1 VKCVI
6 PLGIFEDLYSGI
18 SGERRDYFDDE
29 HILEEG
35 KVYSIKLGIH
45 DVRVR

>member
-18 SGERRDYFDDE
+18 SGERRDYFDNE
-29 HILEEG
+29 HILEEE
-35 KVYSIKLGIH
+35 VYSIKRGIR
-45 DVRVR
+45 DIRVR